1 MTTAHSED
9 LSLSPVAATLHSSF
23 LCPRCVTLS
32 AAFCCHSAQTD
43 LTSCEFSSL
52 MLSNSH
58 PVWIIDDVWRLL
70 VITVLF
76 KKRHRALG
84 WWWVDS
90 CSVSGSASWWL
101 RWEARW
107 NFSCT
112 VTDALTA
119 AASPHLTKRRQIKEE
134 TSAGWEDPEKS
145 LTLGMKPLLFISS
158 QNQQHEKLQQRY
170 HHTTKCSTRQR
181 FPTRV
186 YFCRHRGMCKGEW
199 MIQWMWAR
207 INSRWDAG
215 LRLIFVDLQ

>member
-90 CSVSGSASWWL
+90 CSVSGSVSWWL

-145 LTLGMKPLLFISS
+145 LTTALHQFSEPATWKTPEIPSHHKMQHTPEIPNQGLF
-158 QNQQHEKLQQRY
+158 LQTPRN
-170 HHTTKCSTRQR
+170 
-181 FPTRV
+181 V
-186 YFCRHRGMCKGEW
+186 
-199 MIQWMWAR
+199 
-207 INSRWDAG
+207 
-215 LRLIFVDLQ
+215 